1 MRQGPQSGSG
11 VYRLSLS
18 KRHARHTRSPLLH
31 TAWRFL
37 RKCSRSTN
45 DCACVEVA
53 VSPGGAVNV
62 RDRKNQEGPSC
73 YWIQPTRPAR
83 TPPRVQAIRAEID
96 TLFRRAPPGH
106 RNGAAPPQSRRP
118 PVRSPSPARSRAA
131 PPRVRLP
138 PAGRRRRP
146 AK

>member
-18 KRHARHTRSPLLH
+18 KRHARQTRSPLLH

-53 VSPGGAVNV
+53 VSPGGAVGV

-73 YWIQPTRPAR
+73 YWTQPTRAAR

-106 RNGAAPPQSRRP
+106 RNGAAPP
-118 PVRSPSPARSRAA
+118 
-131 PPRVRLP
+131 
-138 PAGRRRRP
+138 
-146 AK
+146 